1 MSNVGEQREFINTG
15 HETPPELL
23 ELFEV
28 LEWQKAVEAQEEES
42 K

>member
-1 MSNVGEQREFINTG
+1 MEPPREFIVDQHHVPG
-15 HETPPELL
+15 DLL

-28 LEWQKAVEAQEEES
+28 LEWQKAVEAQENE

>member
-1 MSNVGEQREFINTG
+1 MSDIGDQREFINTDHG
-15 HETPPELL
+15 TPPDLL

-28 LEWQKAVEAQEEES
+28 LEWQKAVEEQEKS